1 MDLTVD
7 VAVLLNPEPLTL
19 PFTVAA
25 ARRISNGL
33 RNDVDVEAA
42 DLLYE
47 EFAVLYDVL
56 AVLLTVP
63 VLTAEPACTYLFPEL
78 TLPTGL
84 KFPTAV
90 ALLFTATV
98 VPVLATL
105 VAVSL

>member
-25 ARRISNGL
+25 PRRISNGL